1 MTAIVSHWGR
11 IFHPLS
17 KPSAHLWGKELTQTL
32 PTFSSSHL
40 SVWNLSSCPIANS
53 YFPHVKQMV
62 PGAASIW
69 HSHGGFFLGHPPKP
83 PQVFSPRLQ
92 KSTFL
97 PAILSLLP
105 ALSPLPRSPNDPDL
119 MKREA
124 KTSSPAQGLA
134 DGAGWHLVAPQ
145 HTARAPIHSALMKF
159 PIHWKSWNAAQ
170 HPFCLNSM
178 KSVPS
183 APHQRSA
190 FADAS
195 AW

>member
-17 KPSAHLWGKELTQTL
+17 KLSAHLWGKELTQTL

-40 SVWNLSSCPIANS
+40 SVWNLSSCPLANS

-105 ALSPLPRSPNDPDL
+105 ALSPLPRSPNEPDL
-119 MKREA
+119 MKWEA
-124 KTSSPAQGLA
+124 KQDKQPSTRPCRWGWLASCGTTTHSPCSNTLSL
-134 DGAGWHLVAPQ
+134 DEIPHSLEILKRS
-145 HTARAPIHSALMKF
+145 TASILP
-159 PIHWKSWNAAQ
+159 
-170 HPFCLNSM
+170 
-178 KSVPS
+178 
-183 APHQRSA
+183 
-190 FADAS
+190 
-195 AW
+195 